1 MIASVRKARHDA
13 RNAVRHDT
21 AKAKAVRDQ
30 INGLLDGVEGLSPD
44 EQAQRLR
51 QAKAGVAEL
60 QVAYAEAAEALAN
73 SDAPQIL
80 EDAAVHA
87 ETRDFAAWQQQKAD
101 AGQTVG
107 DGVTALPATD
117 GDGFVIPTPVG
128 ELPPEQ
134 ATALLA
140 PADGQDEDG

>member
-1 MIASVRKARHDA
+1 MIASIRKARHDA
-13 RNAVRHDT
+13 RNAIRNDT

-30 INGLLDGVEGLSPD
+30 INGLLDGVEGLTPD

-51 QAKAGVAEL
+51 QAKAAIGEL
-60 QVAYAEAAEALAN
+60 RTAYAEAAEALAN

-87 ETRDFAAWQQQKAD
+87 ETRDFAAWQQQKAE

-107 DGVTALPATD
+107 EGVTALPATD
-117 GDGFVIPTPVG
+117 GNGFVIPTPFG

-134 ATALLA
+134 AAAFLT
-140 PADGQDEDG
+140 PADGEDEDG